1 MSRIPLHSNVS
12 YTCVP
17 YPSLSRSDCHLGAV
31 RVRRRLVGADA
42 FRDIDDIDDDD
53 VVTLLVLDL
62 DVNIRAGSVVD
73 DHDLGIVVLAIA
85 GVVVG
90 IHKQI
95 LLLSWPTAAAVVLN
109 WRSSAKLSRG
119 LRCA

>member
-1 MSRIPLHSNVS
+1 MVDLHLV
-12 YTCVP
+12 
-17 YPSLSRSDCHLGAV
+17 AV
-31 RVRRRLVGADA
+31 RVRRRLVGAAA
-42 FRDIDDIDDDD
+42 FLDIDDIDDDD

-62 DVNIRAGSVVD
+62 DVDIRAGAVVD
-73 DHDLGIVVLAIA
+73 DHDLGIVVLVIA

-95 LLLSWPTAAAVVLN
+95 LVLSGPTAAAVVLN

>member
-1 MSRIPLHSNVS
+1 MRLCILCLDIFYFFFFKQKTAYEMRI
-12 YTCVP
+12 
-17 YPSLSRSDCHLGAV
+17 SDCSS
-31 RVRRRLVGADA
+31 
-42 FRDIDDIDDDD
+42 D
-53 VVTLLVLDL
+53 VCLIVIVD
-62 DVNIRAGSVVD
+62 IRAGAVVD
-73 DHDLGIVVLAIA
+73 DHDLGIVVLVIA